1 MASIQKEINNADSHM
16 TLQSLTVIKDI
27 KSKGL
32 KTIKTEL
39 ESVKKSTQQFAKKQ
53 NEFWNNISSDG
64 IIAVNEKT
72 LLKKEWQQID
82 QTHTAILKLAQEGNL
97 EGSEDVKFYD
107 EKYIALY
114 EYLFSTLKLFDDM
127 SKTTNIANRNKFNS
141 FFADYYEAET
151 EIQTKLAIGMVD
163 VQGMRILDN
172 LNVIGLKVPIGM
184 SIP

>member
-64 IIAVNEKT
+64 SIAVNDKT
-72 LLKKEWQQID
+72 L
-82 QTHTAILKLAQEGNL
+82 
-97 EGSEDVKFYD
+97 
-107 EKYIALY
+107 
-114 EYLFSTLKLFDDM
+114 
-127 SKTTNIANRNKFNS
+127 
-141 FFADYYEAET
+141 
-151 EIQTKLAIGMVD
+151 
-163 VQGMRILDN
+163 
-172 LNVIGLKVPIGM
+172 
-184 SIP
+184 